1 MRVTAGTDLEPICIT
16 FLLKERKQ
24 QRKMAEVVMETQLR
38 PNCGKLKAASP
49 AGEEPEPT
57 DGDSDRRLGMKLLL
71 WPNVARG
78 PGISLLLELGGMV
91 ETPLAQPE
99 LATGISSPLSAC
111 QGLKA

>member
-1 MRVTAGTDLEPICIT
+1 MQKWADLCEFKTSMVYKVGSRTA
-16 FLLKERKQ
+16 R
-24 QRKMAEVVMETQLR
+24 A
-38 PNCGKLKAASP
+38 
-49 AGEEPEPT
+49 T